1 MKPKTLSDHRGAVRI
16 RGTNKANITT
26 TTFNI
31 ITNVTISKSLA
42 KV

>member
-26 TTFNI
+26 TFKI

>member
-26 TTFNI
+26 TINI
-31 ITNVTISKSLA
+31 ITNIIISKSLA